1 MAFTRGRYQSGA
13 LRGPQRRRAPLNGI
27 TMAGAEV
34 KGLHLVADPGS
45 QRPGALGVYRSPDSW
60 TSSRS
65 QASPNGLAHR
75 IGQNSPG
82 SGAQTSA

>member
-1 MAFTRGRYQSGA
+1 MAFAQGRYQSGV

-45 QRPGALGVYRSPDSW
+45 QRPGALVC
-60 TSSRS
+60 
-65 QASPNGLAHR
+65 
-75 IGQNSPG
+75 IGAPIPG
-82 SGAQTSA
+82 RLSGRRPARTA